1 MVKVLSAGLYTTI
14 QDNGRM
20 GYQHYGV
27 PVSGVMDSRA
37 AAIANALVGNNQD
50 AAVLEITMSGPK
62 LVFEIDAAIAIT
74 GANMKASI
82 NKNRI
87 ENNRI
92 ISIKKGDVL
101 RYGTLVSGF
110 RTYLA
115 VSGGFKTKEVL
126 GSKSMYQGITEYRN
140 LKKGDVLNINKSLT
154 ASQKHFAG
162 LKIDDSYL
170 TSSTLEV
177 YQGLEFDRLSEI
189 QKKQLFKTIFTVSK
203 DNNRMAYQLK
213 EPFENNLEPILTSSV
228 LPGTVQLTPS
238 GKLIVLMRDCQT
250 TGGYP
255 RVLQLSE
262 MAINTLAQ
270 KFTGDKINFNLK
282 ALL

>member
-115 VSGGFKTKEVL
+115 VSGGFKTNEVL
-126 GSKSMYQGITEYRN
+126 GSKSMYQGITEFRN

-177 YQGLEFDRLSEI
+177 YQGPEFDRLSEI
-189 QKKQLFKTIFTVSK
+189 QKKQLFKNIFTVSK

-213 EPFENNLEPILTSSV
+213 EPFENTLEPILTSSV

-270 KFTGDKINFNLK
+270 KFTGDKIKFNLK